1 VGEGKEAAVGVGE
14 VGDAV
19 EVVGVE
25 ARAAVAVAGRA
36 AEDVGRKP
44 RWSLRD
50 IFLTISFLSH
60 KSASFSKA

>member
-1 VGEGKEAAVGVGE
+1 MGEGKEAAVGVGE

-44 RWSLRD
+44 RWSL
-50 IFLTISFLSH
+50 
-60 KSASFSKA
+60 